1 MTTATSTWELWS
13 TTAELVVTDPAALAV
28 ARAAVDEVTGAIEVA
43 ASRFRDDAEIVRLP
57 DDGRPTVI
65 SPLLGELITAALQ
78 AARRTGGDVD
88 PTLGARLAALG
99 YDRDL
104 AALVRV
110 AVDAPVRGAPTAPF
124 RPAWRQVRLDD
135 ATLTVPAGV
144 RLDLGA
150 TAKAWAADHAA
161 ALAAARTGCGV
172 LVGLGG
178 DLATAG
184 PAPAGGWVV
193 EAGDDRPCTV
203 TLAAGGAMATSGTR
217 RRRWAHHGQV
227 AHHLLDPR
235 TGAPAREDWVS
246 VSVAAGTCVEA
257 NTLSTAAVVRG
268 RDALPWLRDLEVAA
282 RLVTTH
288 GAVVTSG
295 AWPTDL
301 EAAS

>member
-1 MTTATSTWELWS
+1 M
-13 TTAELVVTDPAALAV
+13 
-28 ARAAVDEVTGAIEVA
+28 
-43 ASRFRDDAEIVRLP
+43 
-57 DDGRPTVI
+57 
-65 SPLLGELITAALQ
+65 
-78 AARRTGGDVD
+78 
-88 PTLGARLAALG
+88 
-99 YDRDL
+99 
-104 AALVRV
+104 
-110 AVDAPVRGAPTAPF
+110 
-124 RPAWRQVRLDD
+124 
-135 ATLTVPAGV
+135 
-144 RLDLGA
+144 
-150 TAKAWAADHAA
+150 
-161 ALAAARTGCGV
+161 
-172 LVGLGG
+172 
-178 DLATAG
+178 
-184 PAPAGGWVV
+184 V